1 MAPPREG
8 EVGSFIHRKV
18 VSTGEFKGDH
28 QSQGDREII
37 HSEISL

>member
-1 MAPPREG
+1 VRD
-8 EVGSFIHRKV
+8 EVGSFIHRKLG
-18 VSTGEFKGDH
+18 STGEFKRDH